1 MTLYEEVKQ
10 YLIDEIEGY
19 EGQMVYGADLASL
32 LTEGPNMNGT
42 VEFSTYATIEKIK
55 ENWDE
60 YGSVYEYIKDNWGE
74 GINVFEEPEKLD
86 VITYYVIA
94 GEILGKV
101 PLIEEHWNDEFELT
115 EEVIQQITQELKEDE
130 EDYFEY

>member
-1 MTLYEEVKQ
+1 MTLYEELKQ

-19 EGQMVYGADLASL
+19 EGQMVYGADLANL

-60 YGSVYEYIKDNWGE
+60 YGSVYKYMIDNFGE
-74 GINVFEEPEKLD
+74 PFNVFDSPESFD
-86 VITYYVIA
+86 VWAYYIIA
-94 GEILGKV
+94 GEILSKI
-101 PLIEEHWNDEFELT
+101 PFIEENWNNKIELNFDNIELIQEAIENDET
-115 EEVIQQITQELKEDE
+115 G
-130 EDYFEY
+130 YFEY